1 LTFFIKFC
9 NFPHVT
15 PPEKLRI
22 IQSLSGLTQ
31 EKIARELGVSFVTL
45 NSWMRG
51 RSTPRA
57 KAQARIDGLY
67 RSTTGQ
73 KVIPEGALQAK
84 LRVLQKKSREH
95 RNILKT
101 ILTRRDL
108 YDQFV
113 LSLTY
118 NTNRIEGSTL
128 TEPETAAILF
138 QNISLP
144 DKTLVE
150 QMEVKNHQ
158 AALEFLFQST
168 QKREEI
174 DQDFILKLHR
184 ILLNGIQSDAG
195 AYRNHPVRIVGS
207 RVVTANHVKVPSLMK
222 DLETAIHHGGKDT
235 ISHAS
240 QIHSRFEKIH
250 PFSDGNGRIGRL
262 LVHRM
267 LLAKNLPP
275 AVIRQEEKRFYM
287 TALSKAQLEEDDSLL
302 TDFLCEAVLE
312 AYRILEM

>member
-1 LTFFIKFC
+1 M
-9 NFPHVT
+9 T
-15 PPEKLRI
+15 PSEKLRI
-22 IQSLSGLTQ
+22 IQRLSGLTQ
-31 EKIARELGVSFVTL
+31 EKVARELGVSFVTL
-45 NSWMRG
+45 NSWVRG
-51 RSTPRA
+51 RSQPRA
-57 KAQARIDGLY
+57 TAQARIDELY
-67 RSTTGQ
+67 RRITGQ
-73 KVIPEGALQAK
+73 KVIPEAALQAK
-84 LRVLQKKSREH
+84 LRILQKKRREH
-95 RNILKT
+95 KNILKT
-101 ILTRRDL
+101 LLTRRDL

-144 DKTLVE
+144 NKTLVE

-168 QKREEI
+168 KHREAI
-174 DQDFILKLHR
+174 DQSFILKLHR

-207 RVVTANHVKVPSLMK
+207 RVVTANYLKIPSLMQG
-222 DLETAIHHGGKDT
+222 LETALHRKEPDT

-262 LVHRM
+262 LMHRM
-267 LLAKNLPP
+267 LLEKDLPP

-287 TALSKAQLEEDDSLL
+287 TYLSRAQLEDDYSLL
-302 TDFLCEAVLE
+302 TDFICDAILG
-312 AYRILEM
+312 AYRILENS

>member
-1 LTFFIKFC
+1 MTSS
-9 NFPHVT
+9 
-15 PPEKLRI
+15 EKLRI
-22 IQSLSGLTQ
+22 IQRLSGLTQ
-31 EKIARELGVSFVTL
+31 EKVARELGVSFVTL
-45 NSWMRG
+45 NSWMRD

-57 KAQARIDGLY
+57 KAQGRIDELY
-67 RSTTGQ
+67 RTTTGQ
-73 KVIPEGALQAK
+73 KVIPEEVLQAK
-84 LRVLQKKSREH
+84 LRILQKKGREH

-101 ILTRRDL
+101 LLTRRDL

-168 QKREEI
+168 KKGEKI
-174 DQDFILKLHR
+174 DQNFILKLHR

-195 AYRNHPVRIVGS
+195 AYRNHAVRIVGS
-207 RVVTANHVKVPSLMK
+207 RVVTANYLKIPSLMQ
-222 DLETAIHHGGKDT
+222 DLETSIHHEESDT

-262 LVHRM
+262 LMHRM
-267 LLAKNLPP
+267 LLDKDLPP

-287 TALSKAQLEEDDSLL
+287 TYLSKAQLEEDASLL
-302 TDFLCEAVLE
+302 TDFICDAILE
-312 AYRILEM
+312 AYRILEKS

>member
-1 LTFFIKFC
+1 M
-9 NFPHVT
+9 T

-22 IQSLSGLTQ
+22 IQRLSGLTQ
-31 EKIARELGVSFVTL
+31 EKVARELGVSFVTL

-57 KAQARIDGLY
+57 KAQGRIDELY
-67 RSTTGQ
+67 RTTTGQ
-73 KVIPEGALQAK
+73 KVIPEEALQAK
-84 LRVLQKKSREH
+84 LRILQKKSREH

-101 ILTRRDL
+101 LLTRRDL

-144 DKTLVE
+144 NKTLVE

-158 AALEFLFQST
+158 AALEFLFQSAKK
-168 QKREEI
+168 QEKI
-174 DQDFILKLHR
+174 DQNFILKLHR

-207 RVVTANHVKVPSLMK
+207 RVVTANYLKIPSLMQ
-222 DLETAIHHGGKDT
+222 DLEASIHHKESDT

-262 LVHRM
+262 LMHRM
-267 LLAKNLPP
+267 LLDKDLPP

-287 TALSKAQLEEDDSLL
+287 TYLSKAQLEEDYSLL
-302 TDFLCEAVLE
+302 TDFLCDAILE
-312 AYRILEM
+312 SYRILERS

>member
-1 LTFFIKFC
+1 M
-9 NFPHVT
+9 T
-15 PPEKLRI
+15 PSEKLRI
-22 IQSLSGLTQ
+22 IQRLSGLTQ
-31 EKIARELGVSFVTL
+31 EKVARELGVSFVTL
-45 NSWMRG
+45 NSWIRG

-57 KAQARIDGLY
+57 KALARIDELY
-67 RSTTGQ
+67 RTITGQ
-73 KVIPEGALQAK
+73 KVIPEEALQAK
-84 LRVLQKKSREH
+84 LRILQNKSRE
-95 RNILKT
+95 RGNILKT
-101 ILTRRDL
+101 ILARRDL

-138 QNISLP
+138 QNLSLP

-158 AALEFLFQST
+158 AALEFLFQSV
-168 QKREEI
+168 QKREAI

-207 RVVTANHVKVPSLMK
+207 RVVTANYVKIPSLMK
-222 DLETAIHHGGKDT
+222 DLETSIQEEEKDT
-235 ISHAS
+235 ISHVS

-262 LVHRM
+262 LMHRM
-267 LLAKNLPP
+267 LLDKNLPP

-287 TALSKAQLEEDDSLL
+287 MYLSKAQLEEDDSLL
-302 TDFLCEAVLE
+302 TDFICEAILE
-312 AYRILEM
+312 AYRIAEKF

>member
-1 LTFFIKFC
+1 MTSS
-9 NFPHVT
+9 
-15 PPEKLRI
+15 EKLKI
-22 IQSLSGLTQ
+22 IQNLSGLTQ

-45 NSWMRG
+45 NSWIRG
-51 RSTPRA
+51 RSVPRA
-57 KAQARIDGLY
+57 KAEERIDALY
-67 RSTTGQ
+67 RTYTGQ
-73 KVIPEGALQAK
+73 KVIPEVALQAK
-84 LRVLQKKSREH
+84 LRIVQKKNREH
-95 RNILKT
+95 KNILKT
-101 ILTRRDL
+101 ILTRPDL

-158 AALEFLFQST
+158 AALEFLFQSI
-168 QKREEI
+168 KKKEAI
-174 DQDFILKLHR
+174 DQNFILKLHR

-195 AYRNHPVRIVGS
+195 AYRHHPVRIVGS
-207 RVVTANHVKVPSLMK
+207 RVVTANYLKVPSLMQE
-222 DLETAIHHGGKDT
+222 LETSISHKESDM
-235 ISHAS
+235 ISHAA

-262 LVHRM
+262 LIHRM
-267 LLAKNLPP
+267 LLAKNIPP
-275 AVIRQEEKRFYM
+275 AVIRQEKKQIYM
-287 TALSKAQLEEDDSLL
+287 TYLSKAQLEGDASLL
-302 TDFLCEAVLE
+302 TDFLCDAVLE
-312 AYRILEM
+312 AFRILEGN